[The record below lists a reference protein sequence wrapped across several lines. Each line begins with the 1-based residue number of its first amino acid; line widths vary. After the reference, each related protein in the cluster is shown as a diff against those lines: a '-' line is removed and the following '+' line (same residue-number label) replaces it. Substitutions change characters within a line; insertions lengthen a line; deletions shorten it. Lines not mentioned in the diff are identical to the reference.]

1 MKAKLYTSKGELKQ
15 EVTLP
20 KEYVATASKSLLLQ
34 AVRVLED
41 NTHFGLNKVKTRS
54 EVNMTKKK
62 LYKQKGTGGARHG
75 AKSAHIFVG
84 GGVVHGP
91 TGEKKN
97 LSLPT
102 KMKKAALLLAFAK
115 KFSDGKAILVEGLD
129 KVKKTNEASKI
140 VEAVKKTLNLKTKVV
155 LVLTTKDMKVAKVYR
170 NIKDLTVKEFSS
182 LNAFTVMGASMLM
195 MDANCFA
202 LNEEKKVTKKVT
214 KKVVKETK

>member
-1 MKAKLYTSKGELKQ
+1 MKARLFTSKGELKQ

-20 KEYVATASKSLLLQ
+20 KSFEAKASKSLLLQ

-41 NTHFGLNKVKTRS
+41 NTHFGLSRVKTRS

-91 TGEKKN
+91 TGEKRN
-97 LSLPT
+97 LNLPT

-115 KFSDGKAILVEGLD
+115 KFHDGKAILVEGLN
-129 KVKKTNEASKI
+129 KVTKTNEASKI
-140 VEAVKKTLNLKTKVV
+140 VEAVKKTLNLQTKVV
-155 LVLTTKDMKVAKVYR
+155 LVLATKDMKVAKVYR
-170 NIKDLTVKEFSS
+170 NIENLTVKEFSS
-182 LNAFTVMGASMLM
+182 LNAFTVLGASMLM
-195 MDANCFA
+195 MDSNCVE
-202 LNEEKKVTKKVT
+202 LKEEKS
-214 KKVVKETK
+214 ETKVAKKTKTAKK